1 MQFLENQTNHCD
13 ITSMQAND
21 RSTRAVVDHAAFR
34 HNLDVVRLYA
44 GRSAKIMAV
53 VKANGY
59 GHGMI
64 EMARSAVDWGVE
76 YLGVARVHEGNE
88 LRQANIR
95 HPILVFESAPASTIE
110 LAVASNLDVT
120 VVGQESVEFI
130 SGVAQRI
137 GIRARV
143 HVKVDTGMG
152 RLGARD
158 GEAIKTVCATA
169 RSRNLE
175 LIGVYSHF
183 ATSEDPDESFARQQL
198 DKFLDICDRVRQQ
211 GVEIPFRHIANSGA
225 IISKPDSIL
234 DMVRPGIMLYGYPPS
249 KDMPQCHRLRPV
261 MSLLS
266 RIAFLKRVEAGVS
279 ISYGRRFCTARETTI
294 ATVPAGYADGYSRS
308 LTNKGEALIRGKRYP
323 VVGTVCMDQLMLDL
337 GNDTHIRVGD
347 EVTLMGLSGSEAITG
362 WDIAEK
368 TGTIPYEITC
378 QISPRVLRI
387 HQP

>member
-1 MQFLENQTNHCD
+1 
-13 ITSMQAND
+13 
-21 RSTRAVVDHAAFR
+21 
-34 HNLDVVRLYA
+34 
-44 GRSAKIMAV
+44 
-53 VKANGY
+53 
-59 GHGMI
+59 
-64 EMARSAVDWGVE
+64 
-76 YLGVARVHEGNE
+76 
-88 LRQANIR
+88 
-95 HPILVFESAPASTIE
+95 
-110 LAVASNLDVT
+110 
-120 VVGQESVEFI
+120 
-130 SGVAQRI
+130 
-137 GIRARV
+137 
-143 HVKVDTGMG
+143 MG

-158 GEAIKTVCATA
+158 TVAVKTVCATA
-169 RSRNLE
+169 QSRNLE

-249 KDMPQCHRLRPV
+249 KDMPQRHRLRPV

-279 ISYGRRFCTARETTI
+279 ISYGRRFFTASETTI
-294 ATVPAGYADGYSRS
+294 ATVPTGYADGYSRS
-308 LTNKGEALIRGKRYP
+308 LTNKGEALVHGKRYP

-347 EVTLMGLSGSEAITG
+347 EVTLMGHSGSEAITG

-368 TGTIPYEITC
+368 AGTIPYEITC